1 MRPYATAVFCIAA
14 FAFAG
19 TASAQVVSVVTTPS
33 GTYSN
38 SVGIAIAKVISD
50 KTKLHAVVQAQALNG
65 MYAIQAGDADFS
77 MANAFDTTFF
87 VTGTGDY
94 NGHGPQQNLREVSV
108 MIPYRV
114 GIFVR
119 KNSGINSMADLKG
132 KRVPAGFGAQ
142 KTIARIVAAH
152 LANAGLSYDD
162 VQKVLTPNIKRSADD
177 FIAGKTDVLFFTV
190 GSAAVKQA
198 AASVGGLRALQIDD
212 SPQAVARMGKVLPGS
227 FVTLVKPA
235 PNLDGISKP
244 TKLIAFDMA
253 FFTNKNEPDDVVYTV
268 TKALH
273 DNKPALVAIFK
284 PFGLFQPD
292 HMAKV
297 IRDVPF
303 HPGALKYYKESGIA
317 PKQ

>member
-1 MRPYATAVFCIAA
+1 MKRYATALFGLAA
-14 FAFAG
+14 LALAG
-19 TASAQVVSVVTTPS
+19 TANARVISVVTTPS
-33 GTYSN
+33 GSYSN
-38 SVGIAIAKVISD
+38 SVGIAIAKVIND
-50 KTKLHAVVQAQALNG
+50 KTKLHTVVQAQALNG

-94 NGHGPQQNLREVSV
+94 KGHGPQQNLREVSV

-119 KNSGINSMADLKG
+119 KNSGIKSMADLKG
-132 KRVPAGFGAQ
+132 KRVPAGFDAQ
-142 KTIARIVAAH
+142 KTIGRIVAAL
-152 LANAGLSYDD
+152 LANAGLSYHD
-162 VQKVLTPNIKRSADD
+162 VQQVLTPNIKRSADD

-198 AASVGGLRALQIDD
+198 AASVGGLRALEIDD
-212 SPQAVARMGKVLPGS
+212 SPQAVARMQKVLPGS
-227 FVTLVKPA
+227 YVTLVKPA

-253 FFTNKNEPDDVVYTV
+253 FFTNKDEPEDVVYQV
-268 TKALH
+268 TKTLH
-273 DNKPALVAIFK
+273 DNKAALVAIFK
-284 PFGLFQPD
+284 PFVLFQPD

-297 IRDVPF
+297 IKDMPF
-303 HPGALKYYKESGIA
+303 HPGALKYYKEIGLV
-317 PKQ
+317 PK

>member
-1 MRPYATAVFCIAA
+1 MKSYATALLGLAVLALASAA
-14 FAFAG
+14 D
-19 TASAQVVSVVTTPS
+19 AQVVSVVTTPTGS
-33 GTYSN
+33 YSN

-50 KTKLHAVVQAQALNG
+50 KTKYHSVVQAESLNG
-65 MYAIQAGDADFS
+65 MFAVEAGNADFS

-87 VTGTGDY
+87 VTGTGEY
-94 NGHGPQQNLREVSV
+94 EGRGPQKNLRQVSV

-119 KNSGINSMADLKG
+119 KNSNIKSMADLKG
-132 KRVPAGFGAQ
+132 KRVPAGFDAQ
-142 KTIARIVAAH
+142 KTIGRIVAAH
-152 LANAGLSYDD
+152 LANAGLTYDD

-177 FIAGKTDVLFFTV
+177 FTGGKTDVLFFTV

-212 SPQAVARMGKVLPGS
+212 SPQAVARMEKVLPGS

-235 PNLDGISKP
+235 PNLDGISEP
-244 TKLIAFDMA
+244 TKLVAFDMA
-253 FFTNKNEPDDVVYTV
+253 FFTNKNEADDVVYQV
-268 TKALH
+268 TKTLH
-273 DNKPALVAIFK
+273 DNKAALVAIFR

-292 HMAKV
+292 HMAKL

-303 HPGALKYYKESGIA
+303 HPGALKYYKEIGIA
-317 PKQ
+317 PK